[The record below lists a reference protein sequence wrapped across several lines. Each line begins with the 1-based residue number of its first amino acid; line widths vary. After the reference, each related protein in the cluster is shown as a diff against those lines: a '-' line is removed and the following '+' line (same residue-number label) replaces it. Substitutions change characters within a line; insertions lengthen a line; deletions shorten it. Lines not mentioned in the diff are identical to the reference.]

1 MAAPILKPKSLLQT
15 AWSWVQSLAQQA
27 HGRFILLGLT
37 VGLVYL
43 PVWLGYLAPRALQGK
58 VGWFLIL
65 CMLGLAAAELWNRR
79 SVLAQLSASEE
90 DRLLGHLL
98 IVGAAVLFPFCR
110 FALWPQ
116 AFLWLVILVGIACS
130 TWGAS
135 FFGRFIVPTFLIGL
149 TAYPRI
155 GFISRFLW
163 DFFTPY
169 QFLEIKMA
177 QVSSAAMRLIG
188 FPAVQEGIYIT
199 FPEGSVEVG
208 WGCNGLD
215 MALSIAATG
224 FLMGILYKQKPRQM
238 VILISIAMVVS
249 LVFNIPRLM
258 LVTIAHIYW
267 GPWWFN
273 FWHGFWGGQ
282 IFVGVLLTVY
292 YYTMM
297 AMIERSRTSQ
307 KSP

>member
-1 MAAPILKPKSLLQT
+1 MANPPLKLKPHLHT
-15 AWSWVQSLAQQA
+15 AWFWVVSLAQSA
-27 HGRFILLGLT
+27 HGRVVLLGLT

-43 PVWLGYLAPRALQGK
+43 PVWLGYLVPRALQGK

-65 CMLGLAAAELWNRR
+65 CMLGLATTELWNRR

-110 FALWPQ
+110 FAIWPQ
-116 AFLWLVILVGIACS
+116 AFLWLVVLAGIACS

-135 FFGRFIVPTFLIGL
+135 CFGRFIVPSCLIGL
-149 TAYPRI
+149 TTYPRV
-155 GFISRFLW
+155 GYISRFLW
-163 DFFTPY
+163 DFFAPY

-177 QVSSAAMRLIG
+177 EVSSMAMRAIG

-199 FPEGSVEVG
+199 FPEGAVEVG

-215 MALSIAATG
+215 MALSIAVTG
-224 FLMGILYKQKPRQM
+224 FLMGVLYQQKPRQM
-238 VILISIAMVVS
+238 AILIVLAMLVS
-249 LVFNIPRLM
+249 LLFNIPRLM
-258 LVTIAHIYW
+258 LVTIAHVYW
-267 GPWWFN
+267 GPWWFD

-282 IFVGVLLTVY
+282 IFVGLLLTVY
-292 YYTMM
+292 YYVMM
-297 AMIERSRTSQ
+297 AMIDHSKKQ
-307 KSP
+307 V